1 MNRLINIEI
10 TKMLRRTRT
19 FLSIWLMFVLVG
31 LIFWGLKSQGE
42 NALNYI
48 LQALERNFIVN
59 GNILNGYLVIYVI
72 LNTLWIHVP
81 ILIVIVTG
89 DLFSSELEAGT
100 IRILLSRPV
109 KRYKLVMSKYI
120 IAVLFVFVFMFIWAV
135 ISVFPALFLFGR
147 GDLVVVF
154 NGLQIL
160 EEKVLFARFAAAF
173 GFAFIG
179 MSAFAIF
186 SVMVSIFTRKTLN
199 AILITLGLLVISTL
213 LQTLAPTLFVGWES
227 FLITHHLARWQQL
240 FYSEPDFA
248 AVLNSII
255 WLTGF
260 SIICIVASLI
270 RFNRLKIT
278 E

>member
-1 MNRLINIEI
+1 
-10 TKMLRRTRT
+10 MLRRTRT
-19 FLSIWLMFVLVG
+19 FLSFGLMAILVG

-48 LQALERNFIVN
+48 LQALERNFVVN

-100 IRILLSRPV
+100 IRILLTRPV
-109 KRYKLVMSKYI
+109 KRYKLVISKYI
-120 IAVLFVFVFMFIWAV
+120 VAVQFVFVFMFMWAV

-160 EEKVLFARFAAAF
+160 DEKVLFARFAAAF

-186 SVMVSIFTRKTLN
+186 SVTVSIFTRKTLN

-213 LQTLAPTLFVGWES
+213 LQTLAPTIFMGWES
-227 FLITHHLARWQQL
+227 FLITHHLARWQKL
-240 FYSEPDFA
+240 FYSEPDFG
-248 AVLNSII
+248 AVLNSVI
-255 WLTGF
+255 WLTVF
-260 SIICIVASLI
+260 SAICIAASLL
-270 RFNRLKIT
+270 RFKKLKIT

>member
-1 MNRLINIEI
+1 MKRILLIEL
-10 TKMLRRTRT
+10 TKILHRTRS
-19 FLSIWLMFVLVG
+19 FLSIGLMAILIG

-42 NALNYI
+42 SALDYI
-48 LQALERNFIVN
+48 LQALNRNFIVN
-59 GNILNGYLVIYVI
+59 GNILNGYLAIYII

-89 DLFSSELEAGT
+89 DLFSSELETGT
-100 IRILLSRPV
+100 IRLLLSRPV
-109 KRYKLVMSKYI
+109 KRYKLILVKYLT
-120 IAVLFVFVFMFIWAV
+120 AVIFVFFFILIW
-135 ISVFPALFLFGR
+135 SVFSVLPALLLFGK
-147 GDLVVVF
+147 GDLIVVF

-160 EEKVLFARFAAAF
+160 EEKVLFTRFVLAF

-186 SVMVSIFTRKTLN
+186 SVAVSIFTRKTLN
-199 AILITLGLLVISTL
+199 AILITLGFLVISTL

-227 FLITHHLARWQQL
+227 FLITHHLARWQLL
-240 FYSEPDFA
+240 FYSEPDFMD
-248 AVLNSII
+248 VLNSVI
-255 WLTGF
+255 WLLGF
-260 SIICIVASLI
+260 SVVCILASLI

>member
-1 MNRLINIEI
+1 
-10 TKMLRRTRT
+10 MLKRTRS
-19 FLSIWLMFVLVG
+19 FLSIALMTVLVG

-42 NALNYI
+42 SALDYV
-48 LQALERNFIVN
+48 LQALNQNFTVN
-59 GNILNGYLVIYVI
+59 GNILNGYFVIYVI

-100 IRILLSRPV
+100 IRLILTRPV
-109 KRYKLVMSKYI
+109 KRYKLVMAKYFT
-120 IAVLFVFVFMFIWAV
+120 AVIFVFIFMLIWAALSV
-135 ISVFPALFLFGR
+135 IPSLFLFGR
-147 GDLVVVF
+147 GDLIVVF

-160 EEKVLFARFAAAF
+160 EEKVLFERFALAF

-179 MSAFAIF
+179 MSSFAIF
-186 SVMVSIFTRKTLN
+186 SVAVSIFTRKTLN
-199 AILITLGLLVISTL
+199 AILITLGILVISTL

-227 FLITHHLARWQQL
+227 FLITHHLARWQLL
-240 FYSEPDFA
+240 FYAEPDFG
-248 AVLNSII
+248 AVLNSAF
-255 WLTGF
+255 WLLGF
-260 SIICIVASLI
+260 SAFSILVSLF

>member
-1 MNRLINIEI
+1 MKRILLIEL
-10 TKMLRRTRT
+10 TKILHRTRS
-19 FLSIWLMFVLVG
+19 FLSIGLMAILIG

-42 NALNYI
+42 SALDYI
-48 LQALERNFIVN
+48 LQALNRNFIVN
-59 GNILNGYLVIYVI
+59 GNILNGYLAIYII

-89 DLFSSELEAGT
+89 DLFSSELETGT
-100 IRILLSRPV
+100 IRLLLSRPV
-109 KRYKLVMSKYI
+109 KRYKLILVKYLT
-120 IAVLFVFVFMFIWAV
+120 AVIFVFFFILIW
-135 ISVFPALFLFGR
+135 SVFSVLPALFLFGK
-147 GDLVVVF
+147 GDLIVVF

-160 EEKVLFARFAAAF
+160 EEKVLFTRFVLAF

-186 SVMVSIFTRKTLN
+186 SVAVSIFTRKTLN
-199 AILITLGLLVISTL
+199 AILITLGFLVICTL

-227 FLITHHLARWQQL
+227 FLITHHLARWQLL
-240 FYSEPDFA
+240 FYSEPDFLE
-248 AVLNSII
+248 VLNSVI
-255 WLTGF
+255 WLIGF
-260 SIICIVASLI
+260 SVVCILASLI

>member
-1 MNRLINIEI
+1 MKRLIIIEI
-10 TKMLRRTRT
+10 IKMLKRTRS
-19 FLSIWLMFVLVG
+19 FLSIGLMAILVG

-42 NALNYI
+42 SALDYI
-48 LQALERNFIVN
+48 LQALNRNFIVN
-59 GNILNGYLVIYVI
+59 GNILNGYLVIYII

-89 DLFSSELEAGT
+89 DLFSSELETGT
-100 IRILLSRPV
+100 IRFLLSRPI
-109 KRYKLVMSKYI
+109 KRYKLVLAKYI
-120 IAVLFVFVFMFIWAV
+120 TAVIFVFVFMLIWAAL
-135 ISVFPALFLFGR
+135 SVFPALLLFGK
-147 GDLVVVF
+147 GDLIVVF

-160 EEKVLFARFAAAF
+160 EEKVLFARFASAF

-186 SVMVSIFTRKTLN
+186 SVAVSIFTRKTLN
-199 AILITLGLLVISTL
+199 AILITLGFLVISTL

-227 FLITHHLARWQQL
+227 FLITHHLARWQLL
-240 FYSEPDFA
+240 FYSEPDFME
-248 AVLNSII
+248 VLNSVI
-255 WLTGF
+255 WLLGF
-260 SIICIVASLI
+260 SAICILASLL